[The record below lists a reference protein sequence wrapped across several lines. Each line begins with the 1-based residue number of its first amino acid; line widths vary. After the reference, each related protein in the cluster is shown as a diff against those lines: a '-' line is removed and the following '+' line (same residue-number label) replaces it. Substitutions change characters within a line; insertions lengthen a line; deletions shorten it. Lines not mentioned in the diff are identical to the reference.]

1 MLILLLQVI
10 LQIDCKIGVPLSGG
24 STRSEPNKSAIDLA
38 VKALKEKERQKGYE
52 WNESCIVVLF
62 QVQVSLPTNLKK
74 KRK

>member
-10 LQIDCKIGVPLSGG
+10 LQIDYKIGVPLSGG

-52 WNESCIVVLF
+52 
-62 QVQVSLPTNLKK
+62 
-74 KRK
+74 